1 MQHNNQ
7 ASSSARERHPNSQIP
22 LPQSNYAKHESGAT
36 RDSRRRKLKKQ
47 KVRPEK
53 RKAGNLEYT
62 NERNIAAH
70 VSRGNKDRP
79 IHKFKN
85 SFVCYSNN
93 ARTKAVA
100 VVKFYPFEGMDPE
113 RKAHYER
120 LSTNLIAHTRF
131 QNANKSNENTLGG
144 TMYSLGWRKGYEGKS
159 HLGITGIASK
169 VAKDQEGWIKLFMET
184 PWINDFLAQRFR
196 DISLG
201 MCREVKE
208 QHDQQKAPSLTPFYM
223 ADPESFCGHLSF
235 TFNNFYNKAHKDEDG
250 SPFRFAMWIPINKQ
264 TGKLVEENLQ
274 VEGGEFVFPEDG
286 CAIDFSGFNGV
297 VECVW
302 KASEH
307 PHHTLPSS
315 TAIGS
320 SDDRLGLSCLLP
332 DSAERAIERMMAVED
347 GEKLDWTIQDLGHL
361 HNDSL
366 KYDSK
371 GKPFETNDGV
381 DLQASPPSACVL
393 DEDSSTEPDKS
404 LSSQLKVATPT
415 QLHRST

>member
-1 MQHNNQ
+1 
-7 ASSSARERHPNSQIP
+7 
-22 LPQSNYAKHESGAT
+22 
-36 RDSRRRKLKKQ
+36 
-47 KVRPEK
+47 
-53 RKAGNLEYT
+53 
-62 NERNIAAH
+62 
-70 VSRGNKDRP
+70 
-79 IHKFKN
+79 
-85 SFVCYSNN
+85 
-93 ARTKAVA
+93 
-100 VVKFYPFEGMDPE
+100 
-113 RKAHYER
+113 
-120 LSTNLIAHTRF
+120 
-131 QNANKSNENTLGG
+131 
-144 TMYSLGWRKGYEGKS
+144 MYSLGWRKGFEEKS

-169 VAKDQEGWIKLFMET
+169 VAKDQEGWIKLFTET
-184 PWINDFLAQRFR
+184 PWINDFLAQQFG

-201 MCREVKE
+201 MYREVKE
-208 QHDQQKAPSLTPFYM
+208 QYDQQKAPSLTPFYM

-235 TFNNFYNKAHKDEDG
+235 TFDNFYNKAHKDEDA

-264 TGKLVEENLQ
+264 TGKLVQENLQ